1 VILSAIVAASDN
13 NVIGING
20 QIPWQIPGE
29 QARVKETTMGQ
40 PLIMGRVT
48 HESIGR
54 TLPGRLNLVISRQ
67 PDYRPAA
74 GSIRVG
80 SLDEALGLPEVKA
93 SSEAFVFGG
102 QAIYEAAMPRLDRI
116 YLTRVHVNIKGDK
129 FFEYDPQ
136 QWRQISIEKHSKS
149 AKASYDYDYILLER
163 QK

>member
-54 TLPGRLNLVISRQ
+54 TLPGRLNLVIGRRRAVS
-67 PDYRPAA
+67 
-74 GSIRVG
+74 
-80 SLDEALGLPEVKA
+80 GLV
-93 SSEAFVFGG
+93 
-102 QAIYEAAMPRLDRI
+102 RLM
-116 YLTRVHVNIKGDK
+116 K
-129 FFEYDPQ
+129 P
-136 QWRQISIEKHSKS
+136 
-149 AKASYDYDYILLER
+149 
-163 QK
+163 